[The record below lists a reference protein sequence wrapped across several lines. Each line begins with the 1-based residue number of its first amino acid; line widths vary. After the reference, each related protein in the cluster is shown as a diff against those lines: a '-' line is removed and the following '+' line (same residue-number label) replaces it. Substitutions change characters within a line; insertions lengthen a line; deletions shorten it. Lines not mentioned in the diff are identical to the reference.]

1 MLRHRCYCAGVLRP
15 TLSGAWTPGSTW
27 SGTRPRLKVQQ
38 GVPRSST
45 TPSPQSTD
53 RMAFC
58 PSPGQAATAALSQT
72 QFSCPG
78 FNSLFFWSESK
89 LVTFEADCNKI
100 QLLWI
105 GFIGTGSLQVFSPQY
120 LIVCRHS
127 AEAPE
132 KVIWLRTAAF
142 AQKFHQGFKPRDFS
156 LNLIQLPH
164 KNHYN
169 Q

>member
-27 SGTRPRLKVQQ
+27 SGMRPRLKVQQ

-100 QLLWI
+100 QLLWNWLHWNCKFAGI
-105 GFIGTGSLQVFSPQY
+105 QSTIPNCMQAFCRSARESYLVENCSL
-120 LIVCRHS
+120 CT
-127 AEAPE
+127 
-132 KVIWLRTAAF
+132 KVLS
-142 AQKFHQGFKPRDFS
+142 G
-156 LNLIQLPH
+156 L
-164 KNHYN
+164 
-169 Q
+169 